1 MINRKVELH
10 DVDVSAFI
18 HALDSCTG
26 NVYLETEEGDC
37 INLKSRLSQLLGIAT
52 IIKGGS
58 VTSASLRCENA
69 EDESKLFRFDLFGEV
84 PDKSEDDAKA

>member
-1 MINRKVELH
+1 MLKRKIELH
-10 DVDVSAFI
+10 DVDITDFI

-26 NVYLETEEGDC
+26 DVYLETEEGDC

-58 VTSASLRCENA
+58 VTNASLRCENA
-69 EDESKLFRFDLFGEV
+69 EDESKLFRFNLFGEV
-84 PDKSEDDAKA
+84 SEKGDDENKA